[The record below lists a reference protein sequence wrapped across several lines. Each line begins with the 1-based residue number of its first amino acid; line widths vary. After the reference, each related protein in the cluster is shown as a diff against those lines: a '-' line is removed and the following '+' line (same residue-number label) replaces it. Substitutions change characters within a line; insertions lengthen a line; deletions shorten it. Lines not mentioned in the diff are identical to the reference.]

1 MTEAPGPVVEVTVG
15 APIELVW
22 QSFRDPELI
31 RLWMGWHYDGLAA
44 EIGVMFGKDTQA
56 NEAEH
61 TLQLRDGDRFELSE
75 RDGGTVVRMVRAP
88 YVAGTEWS
96 DYYHEITEGWLSFM
110 HQLKFMHEEHPAA
123 ERRTLFFAGTGAPE
137 VSATLASSIPTEVG
151 HVYYA
156 ADRQRGLTLPDL
168 GPGLLIMARK
178 PPGEGKSE
186 GPQVDAMAILTTY
199 GLADEQFA
207 GERDRWTSWWQSGYP
222 DAAPAQSEGT
232 DSPSAR

>member
-1 MTEAPGPVVEVTVG
+1 MSEAPVPIVEVTVG

-22 QSFRDPELI
+22 QSLRDPELI
-31 RLWMGWHYDGLAA
+31 KLWMGWHYDGLAA
-44 EIGVMFGKDTQA
+44 EIGVIFGKKTQA

-61 TLQLRDGDRFELSE
+61 TLQLGDGDRFELFE

-110 HQLKFMHEEHPAA
+110 QQLKFMHEEHPGA

-137 VSATLASSIPTEVG
+137 VSATLATWIPAQVG
-151 HVYYA
+151 DVYYA

-168 GPGLLIMARK
+168 GPGLLIMGEK
-178 PPGEGKSE
+178 PPGDGKSE
-186 GPQVDAMAILTTY
+186 EAQVDAMAILTAY
-199 GLADEQFA
+199 GLDDQQFA
-207 GERDRWTSWWQSGYP
+207 IECDRWTSWWRSGYP
-222 DAAPAQSEGT
+222 DAAPAQF
-232 DSPSAR
+232 

>member
-110 HQLKFMHEEHPAA
+110 QQLKFMHEEHPAA
-123 ERRTLFFAGTGAPE
+123 ERRTLFFAGTGAPD

-168 GPGLLIMARK
+168 GPGLLIMGSK
-178 PPGEGKSE
+178 PPGEGKSQ

-199 GLADEQFA
+199 GLADEHFA